1 MDILKNQKIMRITD
15 KTYFNDYQNQLGFD
29 LESMF
34 NSMDFDSK
42 KVDLGYRIQA
52 SAVFS
57 LNIEGN
63 SIDLNSFMNIKLSN
77 QIFKPK
83 KEVQEID
90 DLITAYEFAKANEL
104 NEENL
109 LKVHEII
116 AQTLL
121 PEYRQGVYRN
131 DRMGVFDENG
141 LVYLAIEAE
150 LVANKMQELF
160 ADIQILLKQDLTL
173 SELFYHASLLHLKFV
188 HIHPFWDRNGRTAR
202 LLEKWF
208 LAMKINSQAW
218 KIQSEKY
225 YKENLKAYYN
235 NINLGV
241 NYYELKYEG
250 CLDFLVMLGKSLV

>member
-1 MDILKNQKIMRITD
+1 MRITD

-57 LNIEGN
+57 SNIEGN

-109 LKVHEII
+109 LKIHEII

-150 LVANKMQELF
+150 FVANKMQELF

-188 HIHPFWDRNGRTAR
+188 HIHPFWDGNGRTAR

-208 LAMKINSQAW
+208 LAMKINSRAW
-218 KIQSEKY
+218 KVQSEKY

-241 NYYELKYEG
+241 NYYELKYDG
-250 CLDFLVMLGKSLV
+250 CLDFLVMLGKSLVTK